1 MAPHCA
7 KYAQDESRAT
17 CHNHRMRR
25 SLWCVIGLLSLANA
39 AACSNSETE
48 PSSPVAPSSTADA
61 SPADTGSTPVH
72 EAPLSL
78 ARCGGEQ
85 REPVSITDTIAKINA
100 LAPANGPCVVA
111 SLPRPLKVV
120 ATMGSLSAQPA
131 DGAKSPRFFFLLP
144 KLVVS
149 AVPSGAGSEVLE
161 FGEWVGETRT
171 IKGELALPVNE
182 AVATDAPLTRVL
194 DSMAEGTACRSCHR
208 DEIRHDT
215 IPNAFVSMAFRPEP
229 GQGVLLADL
238 QKLHDTCTAE
248 KDTSARCDMF
258 HALFDFGE
266 VQQGAFATKVET
278 FLIH

>member
-1 MAPHCA
+1 MRC
-7 KYAQDESRAT
+7 SSWLAT
-17 CHNHRMRR
+17 GV
-25 SLWCVIGLLSLANA
+25 LALSLGIV
-39 AACSNSETE
+39 AACSNGGTE
-48 PSSPVAPSSTADA
+48 QTSVQTPSPTADA
-61 SPADTGSTPVH
+61 SLPDAGSTPAH

-85 REPVSITDTIAKINA
+85 REPTSITDTIAKINA
-100 LAPANGPCVVA
+100 LAPADGPCVVA

-120 ATMGSLSAQPA
+120 ATMGNLSAQPA
-131 DGAKSPRFFFLLP
+131 DGAKSPRLFFLLP

-161 FGEWVGETRT
+161 FGEWVGEVRT

-182 AVATDAPLTRVL
+182 ATSTDAAFTRVL

-208 DEIRHDT
+208 DEMRHDT
-215 IPNAFVSMAFRPEP
+215 LPNAFVSMAFRPEP
-229 GQGVLLADL
+229 GQVVTVAEL
-238 QKLHDTCTAE
+238 QKLHETCTAE
-248 KDTSARCDMF
+248 NDSSPRCEMF